1 MKTYKFLI
9 LTLGTLLFA
18 SCEKELD
25 RDLTDVSVTVAT
37 NENVRYEGNI
47 LTVKKGTPVEFLFH
61 GDPDYISFF
70 SGEIGHQYIY
80 RDRKEIS
87 VEDIVSCD
95 FKFSIWAQYGVAN
108 SCKDQFDVLYL
119 AEEEDPDNQGNT
131 IFFPGMSKNN
141 FEADSVLVEK
151 NTPWKELITRAQLPQ
166 APVTSAAGALSF
178 SKSVKE
184 YIGKKLTLALVLNRD
199 QKEAISANNP
209 EDPEAT
215 IVQSTFNIL
224 NMCVETK
231 WKNGRVTTTYA
242 SSFGFTPLN
251 MKNKTKYEEQAP
263 ENMPK
268 DLEYGSV
275 STGVTGMW
283 NLSSIKSGGFTI
295 NGTAA
300 NNPWKYNWL
309 VSDYLN
315 LAECQANVGG
325 ANLANALANL
335 KEVRDRAGVPTTTTV
350 PEQSK
355 LIEMIHNERFIE
367 FWNEGHRYHDVRRW
381 AEGQKYFG
389 AKREGLNAMVK
400 DVPFE
405 KFNVRTTIDQPFRW
419 NDRLYLAPIQNAE
432 VYKNPQM
439 VQAYGY

>member
-231 WKNGRVTTTYA
+231 WKNGRVTTAYA

-315 LAECQANVGG
+315 LAEC
-325 ANLANALANL
+325 
-335 KEVRDRAGVPTTTTV
+335 
-350 PEQSK
+350 PEPDS
-355 LIEMIHNERFIE
+355 
-367 FWNEGHRYHDVRRW
+367 
-381 AEGQKYFG
+381 
-389 AKREGLNAMVK
+389 
-400 DVPFE
+400 
-405 KFNVRTTIDQPFRW
+405 
-419 NDRLYLAPIQNAE
+419 
-432 VYKNPQM
+432 
-439 VQAYGY
+439 

>member
-119 AEEEDPDNQGNT
+119 AEEEDPDNPGNT

-231 WKNGRVTTTYA
+231 WKNGRVTTAYA

-315 LAECQANVGG
+315 LAELSRTGFG
-325 ANLANALANL
+325 SEG
-335 KEVRDRAGVPTTTTV
+335 KRHFSGSGV
-350 PEQSK
+350 
-355 LIEMIHNERFIE
+355 L
-367 FWNEGHRYHDVRRW
+367 
-381 AEGQKYFG
+381 
-389 AKREGLNAMVK
+389 L
-400 DVPFE
+400 
-405 KFNVRTTIDQPFRW
+405 
-419 NDRLYLAPIQNAE
+419 LYL
-432 VYKNPQM
+432 
-439 VQAYGY
+439 

>member
-119 AEEEDPDNQGNT
+119 AEEEDPDNPGNT

-166 APVTSAAGALSF
+166 APGSFCLWLWSAA
-178 SKSVKE
+178 
-184 YIGKKLTLALVLNRD
+184 
-199 QKEAISANNP
+199 
-209 EDPEAT
+209 
-215 IVQSTFNIL
+215 
-224 NMCVETK
+224 
-231 WKNGRVTTTYA
+231 
-242 SSFGFTPLN
+242 
-251 MKNKTKYEEQAP
+251 
-263 ENMPK
+263 
-268 DLEYGSV
+268 
-275 STGVTGMW
+275 
-283 NLSSIKSGGFTI
+283 
-295 NGTAA
+295 
-300 NNPWKYNWL
+300 
-309 VSDYLN
+309 
-315 LAECQANVGG
+315 
-325 ANLANALANL
+325 
-335 KEVRDRAGVPTTTTV
+335 
-350 PEQSK
+350 
-355 LIEMIHNERFIE
+355 
-367 FWNEGHRYHDVRRW
+367 
-381 AEGQKYFG
+381 YF
-389 AKREGLNAMVK
+389 L
-400 DVPFE
+400 
-405 KFNVRTTIDQPFRW
+405 
-419 NDRLYLAPIQNAE
+419 LLLHS
-432 VYKNPQM
+432 
-439 VQAYGY
+439 VQALTAFHS

>member
-119 AEEEDPDNQGNT
+119 AEEKDPDNPGNT

-209 EDPEAT
+209 EDPE
-215 IVQSTFNIL
+215 
-224 NMCVETK
+224 
-231 WKNGRVTTTYA
+231 R
-242 SSFGFTPLN
+242 P
-251 MKNKTKYEEQAP
+251 
-263 ENMPK
+263 
-268 DLEYGSV
+268 
-275 STGVTGMW
+275 
-283 NLSSIKSGGFTI
+283 
-295 NGTAA
+295 
-300 NNPWKYNWL
+300 
-309 VSDYLN
+309 
-315 LAECQANVGG
+315 
-325 ANLANALANL
+325 
-335 KEVRDRAGVPTTTTV
+335 
-350 PEQSK
+350 
-355 LIEMIHNERFIE
+355 
-367 FWNEGHRYHDVRRW
+367 
-381 AEGQKYFG
+381 
-389 AKREGLNAMVK
+389 
-400 DVPFE
+400 
-405 KFNVRTTIDQPFRW
+405 
-419 NDRLYLAPIQNAE
+419 
-432 VYKNPQM
+432 
-439 VQAYGY
+439 